1 MLAVRR
7 VALLTLLPVAAMLV
21 AACNDDGRTL
31 RPADPDKN
39 LSISTTASPSTD
51 GDSLGTPAPSDDGDT
66 TVPGSDGSTLPLGD
80 EDLFLSAPW
89 VDGGP
94 IDAKY
99 TCDGDNVAPA
109 LSWSPAPEG
118 TVEIAVTMRDLDAPF
133 AHWGIAGLAPDL
145 TSLGEGDVPLG
156 AYEATNGAG
165 AIGYTGP
172 CPPAGSTHT
181 YVLTVHYLVS
191 ETDLTDGVPLSEL
204 LDGISVAEN
213 ASAEVA
219 GTFSRG

>member
-1 MLAVRR
+1 MRR
-7 VALLTLLPVAAMLV
+7 VALLTLLPVATMLV

-51 GDSLGTPAPSDDGDT
+51 GDVVGTPAPSDGADTSVVASGD
-66 TVPGSDGSTLPLGD
+66 STLPLGD

-89 VDGGP
+89 QDGAA
-94 IDAKY
+94 IDATY
-99 TCDGDNVAPA
+99 TCDGDNVSPA
-109 LSWSPAPEG
+109 LSWSPAPDG
-118 TVEIAVTMRDLDAPF
+118 TVEVAITMRDDDAPF
-133 AHWGIAGLAPDL
+133 DHWGIAGISPDVSSLAED
-145 TSLGEGDVPLG
+145 DVPLG
-156 AYEATNGAG
+156 AYEAVNGSG
-165 AIGYTGP
+165 ATGYTGP

-191 ETDLTDGVPLSEL
+191 QTSLTDGVSLAEL
-204 LDGISVAEN
+204 LDEISVAES
-213 ASAEVA
+213 ASAEVS